1 MMGKKYLFLILI
13 LSFSLQVF
21 SQTYR
26 LKGGANLSK
35 VLFENETGNVSDV
48 FNLSLPGFQVGASLE
63 NYIFNNLSLEYGLLV
78 SLKGFKLDELQEGIT
93 IRNKTYLY
101 YLDFPLAFKLNLNWN
116 TKSIWYIETGPMFSF
131 GMGGN
136 YTTVYD
142 WSGSKQAEKEKVKWG
157 DEEGELKRLD
167 LGILFGGGVEFN
179 RWHIGLAYNLGMVN
193 ISNVYGNTL
202 KNRQWLI
209 SVGYE
214 IGKQSK

>member
-1 MMGKKYLFLILI
+1 MGKKYLILI
-13 LSFSLQVF
+13 LVLSISIQAY

-26 LKGGANLSK
+26 LKGGASLNK
-35 VLFENETGNVSDV
+35 TLFENETGNVSDV

-78 SLKGFKLDELQEGIT
+78 SLKGFKLDELQDGVT

-101 YLDFPLAFKLNLNWN
+101 YLDFPLAFKLNLNWD
-116 TKSIWYIETGPMFSF
+116 TKSNWYLATGPLFSF

-142 WSGSKQAEKEKVKWG
+142 WSGSKKAEKEKVEWG

-167 LGILFGGGVEFN
+167 LGVLFGAGVEFS
-179 RWHIGLAYNLGMVN
+179 RWQVGLTYNLGMVN
-193 ISNVYGNTL
+193 ISNVSSNTL